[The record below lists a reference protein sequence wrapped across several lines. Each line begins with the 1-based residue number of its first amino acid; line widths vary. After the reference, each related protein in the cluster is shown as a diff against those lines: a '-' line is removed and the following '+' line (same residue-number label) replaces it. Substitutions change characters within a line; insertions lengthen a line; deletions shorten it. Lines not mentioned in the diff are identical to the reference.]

1 MVAAVARSYVA
12 AAVCGPSAMTLM
24 TPHFDAFTGT
34 IITPDDPSYDDA
46 RAVYNGAVDR
56 RPKVI
61 AQARSAADVVAA
73 LRYARDCDTPF
84 AVRSGGHSVAGH
96 SAVDDGLVIDMRSIR
111 HVDIDVTQ
119 RRARAGAGLHWR
131 ELDAATQAHAL
142 AVTGGRV
149 SHTGVAG
156 LTLGSGSGWLERRHG
171 LTADSLVGATVVTAA
186 GDVVRASADEHPD
199 LFWGLRGG
207 GGNFGIVTE
216 FEFQLH
222 EVGPTLLGGMLFFPW
237 AQAPEVLAAYR
248 DIIDAAPDDLCG
260 CAALQLAPPAPFV
273 PQDMLGRPV
282 LAIIVAA
289 FGPPA
294 RAERLVEPLRAL
306 EPAVDVVGPMPYTA
320 LQQLVD
326 EANPHGVHCHYEA
339 SFMDALSDDA
349 IAAALGV
356 GERIPSPLTVVLLE
370 PLGGAFGRVP
380 EDATALS
387 QRDARWIYHA
397 LSQWPDPQDTPLN
410 RAWTD
415 AFVQALAPYARRES
429 HPNYVSDDRQERVR
443 SFYGDAAYAR
453 LVAVKDRW
461 DPENVFSRNMNI
473 RPS

>member
-1 MVAAVARSYVA
+1 M
-12 AAVCGPSAMTLM
+12 
-24 TPHFDAFTGT
+24 
-34 IITPDDPSYDDA
+34 
-46 RAVYNGAVDR
+46 
-56 RPKVI
+56 I
-61 AQARSAADVVAA
+61 AQAQSTDDVVAA
-73 LRYARDCDTPF
+73 LRHARDSDTPF
-84 AVRSGGHSVAGH
+84 VVRSGGHSVAGH
-96 SAVDDGLVIDMRSIR
+96 SAIDDGLVIDMRAIR
-111 HVDIDVTQ
+111 HVDIDVAQ
-119 RRARAGAGLHWR
+119 RRARAGAGLQWK
-131 ELDAATQAHAL
+131 EFDAATQAHAL

-171 LTADSLVGATVVTAA
+171 LTADSLVGATVVTAD
-186 GDVVRASADEHPD
+186 GEVVHASADEHPD

-222 EVGPTLLGGMLFFPW
+222 EVGPILHGGLLFFSW
-237 AQAPEVLAAYR
+237 ERAHEVLPAYR
-248 DIIDAAPDDLCG
+248 DLMDSAPDDLCG
-260 CAALQLAPPAPFV
+260 CAALQLAPPAPVV
-273 PQDMLGRPV
+273 PEDLAGRPV

-289 FGPPA
+289 FGAPA
-294 RAERLVEPLRAL
+294 QAERLVEPLRAL
-306 EPAVDVVGPMPYTA
+306 KPDVDLVQPLPYTA
-320 LQQLVD
+320 LQSLVD

-339 SFMDALSDDA
+339 SFMDELSDDA
-349 IAAALGV
+349 ITTALGV

-397 LSQWPDPQDTPLN
+397 LSQWPDPQDSPLN

-415 AFVQALAPYARRES
+415 EFVAALAPYARREA

-453 LVAVKDRW
+453 LVGVKDRW
-461 DPENVFSRNMNI
+461 DPENVFRRNMNI